1 MLLILNLMIRINI
14 IEYLKSFS
22 AIILRYKV
30 YKYCI
35 YYFLIVCFFSFII
48 PKSLYA
54 NGLAKEI
61 KRVQVEDYL
70 VVISVLPPTPRIG
83 NLHISTDIFD
93 LQKKPVLNAVVKII
107 LTDPDGY
114 QFDSVIAYLGLKSPT
129 SFEFNSVVK
138 KPGIWGINI
147 DIQFPLKNE
156 NTVLNI
162 PLEIKE
168 PPPFDWWIVTY
179 VFAGIPILIS
189 IGWYFRRLFNK

>member
-1 MLLILNLMIRINI
+1 MLLILNLMIRTNI
-14 IEYLKSFS
+14 IEYLKLFS

-30 YKYCI
+30 YKYFFCF
-35 YYFLIVCFFSFII
+35 FLIVCIFSFVI

-61 KRVQVEDYL
+61 KRVQLENYL
-70 VVISVLPPTPRIG
+70 VVVSVLPPTPRIG

-93 LQKKPVLNAVVKII
+93 LQKKPVLNAEVQII
-107 LTDPDGY
+107 MTDPDGY
-114 QFDSVIAYLGLKSPT
+114 QFDSIIAYLGLKSPT
-129 SFEFNSVVK
+129 SFEFNSVVT
-138 KPGIWGINI
+138 KPGIWQVNI
-147 DIQFPLKNE
+147 DIQFPLESE
-156 NTVLNI
+156 NTVVNVL
-162 PLEIKE
+162 LEIKE